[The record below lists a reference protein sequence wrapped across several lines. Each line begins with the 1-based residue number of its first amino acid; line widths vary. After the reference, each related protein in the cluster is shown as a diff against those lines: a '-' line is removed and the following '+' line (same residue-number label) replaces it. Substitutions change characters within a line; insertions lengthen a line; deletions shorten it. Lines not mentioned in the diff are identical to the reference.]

1 MSCTNRLARE
11 EIKMK
16 KTNSW
21 INKISRIFTKKKK
34 YVNKQKFKPETNCE
48 TVDAERFR
56 YFDWC
61 DWIEGAYLVTA
72 KWGWL
77 KKKII
82 FLFCAKK

>member
-16 KTNSW
+16 TNSL
-21 INKISRIFTKKKK
+21 INKISRIFTKKTQ
-34 YVNKQKFKPETNCE
+34 NKQKFKPETNWE

-77 KKKII
+77 KK
-82 FLFCAKK
+82 